1 MLCVLLP
8 AIGYGGQLVCFFFFF
23 ELADSIGEFQSCT
36 DVIGT
41 LFPHYSDFLT
51 VHFFHIVFVH
61 LIFYL
66 LIFLFFIFWSLAI
79 FLVCEMVCT
88 FAQ

>member
-1 MLCVLLP
+1 MF
-8 AIGYGGQLVCFFFFF
+8 YFS

-51 VHFFHIVFVH
+51 VHFFPVDFCGDFISQFFVE
-61 LIFYL
+61 FSTS
-66 LIFLFFIFWSLAI
+66 FL
-79 FLVCEMVCT
+79 CT
-88 FAQ
+88 